1 MSNKLPPSA
10 AAKHRLAS
18 SIERDIVDCGKIAR
32 KLCTESDTRQIL
44 LKCSKRMA
52 SCDGRME
59 QTLQSLKLIEKLLQS
74 AHLHADEIC
83 RRIDQTTVVKDQ
95 LHKLLNS
102 P

>member
-1 MSNKLPPSA
+1 MSNKQLPSA
-10 AAKHRLAS
+10 AAKLRLAS
-18 SIERDIVDCGKIAR
+18 SVERDIVDGGRIAR

-52 SCDGRME
+52 GCDGRME

-74 AHLHADEIC
+74 SHSTADEIC
-83 RRIDQTTVVKDQ
+83 RRIDQTTVIRDQ
-95 LHKLLNS
+95 LHRLLNS